1 METNEARRNF
11 SAACSDLLSSDRGR
25 FYAYFAMKMNV
36 MYSDRVLSAGVSIT
50 DKINFYIN
58 PEFFNNLEHN
68 QRVELIAHEIEHIVK
83 LHPIRAKELGEEY
96 SHETHHVY
104 NLATDAEINEPLKAL
119 TKDFGI
125 TIQRLNELAEKE
137 KSSVRFDKNDASDV
151 NYWKLKELK
160 QDLKDSGALDK
171 YTTDDH
177 STWEESNGNAE
188 LAKEII
194 KETTKKAVENAGGIG
209 KVPGHLT
216 TALNDLFTSEVN
228 WRQQLRQFFT
238 NTKYYVYTHSRK
250 RRNRRYGL
258 LVSGRKKDEILSVA
272 VCVDTSGSV
281 SDEELSQFWAEIK
294 AIHKLGTKIIVIEAD
309 AEVQNVYE
317 FDDKKVPEFKG
328 RGGTYYQAPI
338 TKAMELD
345 VTGII
350 FFGDGDSADQ
360 PIDPGIPFL
369 WALVRSSN
377 PPANFGRVI
386 RVDTKAK

>member
-1 METNEARRNF
+1 VETNEARRYF

-36 MYSDRVLSAGVSIT
+36 MYSDRVPSAGVSIT

-58 PEFFNNLEHN
+58 PTFFNGLEHT
-68 QRVELIAHEIEHIVK
+68 QRIELIAHEIEHIVK
-83 LHPIRAKELGEEY
+83 LHPIRAKELGENY
-96 SHETHHVY
+96 NHETHHVY

-177 STWEESNGNAE
+177 STWEESNANAE

-194 KETTKKAVENAGGIG
+194 KETTKKAVDNAGGIG

-216 TALNDLFTSEVN
+216 TALNELFTSEVN
-228 WRQQLRQFFT
+228 WKQQLRQFIGNAQYF
-238 NTKYYVYTHSRK
+238 NYTFSRK

-258 LVSGRKKDEILSVA
+258 LVSGRKKNPKLKIA
-272 VCVDTSGSV
+272 VCVDTSGSM
-281 SDEELSQFWAEIK
+281 SGEPLEQAWAELS
-294 AIHKLGTKIIVIEAD
+294 AIYSSSSDLQMMVIEAD
-309 AEVQNVYE
+309 CEIQNVYE
-317 FDDKKVPEFKG
+317 FDKKSKPEFKG
-328 RGGTYYQAPI
+328 AGGTAYSPALK
-338 TKAMELD
+338 KAVELECD
-345 VTGII
+345 II
-350 FFGDGDSADQ
+350 VYIGDMDSADT
-360 PIDPGIPFL
+360 PEDPHVPVI
-369 WALVRSSN
+369 WCITSNSN
-377 PPANFGRVI
+377 PPGKFGRTIHVK
-386 RVDTKAK
+386 VK